1 MDKMER
7 KEMKTN
13 EPGERRTAG
22 NGADRCTGGPK
33 QNRSFFLRSD
43 RIGFSVWNE
52 GDLPLARLL
61 WGNPQVT
68 RYICASGTF
77 SETDIENRL
86 KLEISNETKYGV
98 QYWPVF
104 QLEMGDFL
112 GCCGLRPH
120 GEGMREYEIGIHLRP
135 EAWGQGYASEAARA
149 VIACAFAGTEGR
161 KSAENDFPAIHAEC
175 LFAGHHPDN
184 HASEKLLAGLG
195 FHPIGTEFYAP
206 TGLYH
211 PSYRME
217 KPGNCK

>member
-77 SETDIENRL
+77 SE
-86 KLEISNETKYGV
+86 K
-98 QYWPVF
+98 
-104 QLEMGDFL
+104 
-112 GCCGLRPH
+112 
-120 GEGMREYEIGIHLRP
+120 
-135 EAWGQGYASEAARA
+135 
-149 VIACAFAGTEGR
+149 
-161 KSAENDFPAIHAEC
+161 
-175 LFAGHHPDN
+175 
-184 HASEKLLAGLG
+184 
-195 FHPIGTEFYAP
+195 
-206 TGLYH
+206 
-211 PSYRME
+211 
-217 KPGNCK
+217 